1 MSEATDDPASLDAVD
16 ALEALARSPGCEVL
30 RKSRLAGFVAE
41 SRHALVFLTGDARNR
56 AEGLDVAVVVRELLH
71 KYAGRLRVGII
82 DRRDETIAMPSL
94 GVVVLPAV
102 VFARHGQLV
111 EVIARMRD
119 WSAYVAACERLFEED
134 RA

>member
-1 MSEATDDPASLDAVD
+1 MSATPEAPDALDA
-16 ALEALARSPGCEVL
+16 LAQSPGCTVL
-30 RKSRLAGFVAE
+30 RKSGLAGFLAD
-41 SRHALVFLTGDARNR
+41 SPHAIVFLTGDARNR
-56 AEGLDVAVVVRELLH
+56 AEGLDVAVVVRELLRR
-71 KYAGRLRVGII
+71 YPGQLRVGII

-119 WSAYVAACERLFEED
+119 WSAYLAACERLFEED
-134 RA
+134 AA